1 MDGRRPCRD
10 NEQHDEQHNQ
20 QHDGAGLVDPSQETG
35 MKPTPRTLTALVAGL
50 GALTL
55 ASGALAQ
62 SAPYKVGIS
71 AGLTGYAATVDRA
84 WTDGV
89 KVAVDVLN
97 AKGGINGRKIE
108 VIVEDNRSEP
118 QEAVTVYRKMI
129 SSDKVDIFLSGCVSA
144 GNLAAA
150 ALVVRA
156 QIPMVLC
163 SILPPNEDHAR
174 WAFSTLPPARFEVEK
189 RLEYLK
195 ENTQIRRVG
204 VLHDPTPYA
213 NLQKTVAEKSAANYG
228 LTLVGVEQYKQD
240 DADLSIQIGKM
251 NAAGAGAIL
260 KIGLGGTTLTA
271 AKNITQ
277 LGLPTLML
285 TSIEDLA
292 VFRPVAEVMGE
303 KFFFVASPAQVS
315 DALPEGPLK
324 RAINEFLGPWK
335 ARHGDR
341 DPNWA
346 GRGWDAVMI
355 TAAAVQKAGSFE
367 GPKVRDA
374 LETISGYQGTSGI
387 YNHSA
392 TNHQGITQN
401 SLLLATIRAGKP
413 VIVK

>member
-1 MDGRRPCRD
+1 
-10 NEQHDEQHNQ
+10 
-20 QHDGAGLVDPSQETG
+20 
-35 MKPTPRTLTALVAGL
+35 MKTILTAGVASAVVL
-50 GALTL
+50 AATL
-55 ASGALAQ
+55 FGTAALAQ
-62 SAPYKVGIS
+62 QPYKIGIS

-89 KVAVDVLN
+89 KVAVDALN

-118 QEAVTVYRKMI
+118 QEAVTVYRKMM

-150 ALVVRA
+150 GNVARA

-163 SILPPNEDHAR
+163 SILPQNEEHVK

-189 RLEYLK
+189 RFEYLK
-195 ENTQIRRVG
+195 ENTQIRKVG

-213 NLQKTVAEKSAANYG
+213 NLQKGVAEKIAASYG
-228 LTLVGVEQYKQD
+228 LTLAGVDQYKQD
-240 DADLSIQIGKM
+240 DADLSVQIGKM

-260 KIGLGGTTLTA
+260 KIGLGGTTMTA
-271 AKNITQ
+271 AKNIKQ
-277 LGLPTLML
+277 LGLPLQML

-292 VFRPVAEVMGE
+292 VFRPVSDVLGD
-303 KFFFVASPAQVS
+303 KFFFVAAPSQVV
-315 DALPEGPLK
+315 DALPEGGLK
-324 RAINEFLGPWK
+324 KAINDFLVPWK

-355 TAAAVQKAGSFE
+355 TAAAIQKANSFD

-374 LETISGYQGTSGI
+374 LETITGFQGTTGL
-387 YNHSA
+387 YNFSP
-392 TNHQGITQN
+392 TVHQGITQN
-401 SLLLATIRAGKP
+401 PFALATIQAGK
-413 VIVK
+413 VKIVK